1 MKIVPTEISY
11 QNCWDSTLQN
21 QVKIWSVWKNM
32 FLEWKK
38 ARKIFI
44 SLLVK
49 TKLLLL
55 TLHSLNLWKKE
66 ELKLYIWLIQLMN
79 TWSNNWKNSMARN
92 SRTVLKKDLIWKK
105 LKMKRRNLK
114 NRRPLSNLYALWSK
128 KY

>member
-21 QVKIWSVWKNM
+21 QVKTWSVWKNM

>member
-114 NRRPLSNLYALWSK
+114 NRRLLSNLYALWSK